1 MVDVMT
7 LRFEGMDTDLGAPA
21 VPGTDVVEV
30 GPAGAAPV
38 TDEKRG
44 RESSRR
50 ISGEF
55 WHARSGAGARQ
66 TLQHG

>member
-30 GPAGAAPV
+30 GPAGAASV

-44 RESSRR
+44 RESPRR
-50 ISGEF
+50 ISVES
-55 WHARSGAGARQ
+55 WHAERAGARQ